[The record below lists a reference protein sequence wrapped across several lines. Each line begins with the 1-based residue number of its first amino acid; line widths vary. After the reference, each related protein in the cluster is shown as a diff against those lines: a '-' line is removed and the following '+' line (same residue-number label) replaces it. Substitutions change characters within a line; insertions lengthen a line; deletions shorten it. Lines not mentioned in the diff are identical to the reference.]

1 MPVETVDAALDDLI
15 RKAHEAPVT
24 VLRNGKPAAIVLSPE
39 DYDRLDGP
47 ERMRRKAA
55 LELIEIMKQ
64 IHGRPENQA
73 LTDQEVDELLADA
86 S

>member
-1 MPVETVDAALDDLI
+1 MPVETADAALDDLI

-24 VLRNGKPAAIVLSPE
+24 VFRDGKPAAIVLSPE

-55 LELIEIMKQ
+55 LELIEILKV
-64 IHGRPENQA
+64 IHSKPANQA
-73 LTDQEVDELLADA
+73 LTEEDVEELLADE

>member
-1 MPVETVDAALDDLI
+1 MQVETVDAALDDLI
-15 RKAHEAPVT
+15 KKAHEAPVT
-24 VLRNGKPAAIVLSPE
+24 LLRDGKPAAIVLSPE

-55 LELIEIMKQ
+55 LELIEILK
-64 IHGRPENQA
+64 ITGREAVENG
-73 LTDQEVDELLADA
+73 LTEEELDRLLADE

>member
-1 MPVETVDAALDDLI
+1 MPVETADAALDDLI

-24 VLRNGKPAAIVLSPE
+24 VLRDGKPAAIVLSPE

-55 LELIEIMKQ
+55 LELIEILKV
-64 IHGRPENQA
+64 IHSKPANQA
-73 LTDQEVDELLADA
+73 LTEEDVEELLADE